1 MFESLGELFAAPVR
15 FFFWGTARIVL
26 PLVSLGRLRVQARPR
41 DAEARRSEAALPPF
55 HRLPSGQVAVGSD
68 SAALLGALMWGT
80 LAVVSTL
87 NFNY

>member
-1 MFESLGELFAAPVR
+1 MSDILAELLAAPVR

-26 PLVSLGRLRVQARPR
+26 PLFSLGRLRVMARPP
-41 DAEARRSEAALPPF
+41 DAEARRREAALRPF
-55 HRLPSGQVAVGSD
+55 HRLPDGQMAVRSD

>member
-1 MFESLGELFAAPVR
+1 MFEPLGDLLAAPVR

-41 DAEARRSEAALPPF
+41 DTEARRREAALRPF
-55 HRLPSGQVAVGSD
+55 HRLPNGQIAVRSD
-68 SAALLGALMWGT
+68 SAALLGALVWGT